1 MPKASSTTQ
10 QGEDDSDASPT
21 GIRGDHENPS
31 TASISTSIGT
41 GPMVPTALICDNCLL
56 RRGLRHI
63 LSGTPFVVPD
73 EGGRT
78 GSRLVSEK
86 AQEPALCILVVDQ
99 LSSRT
104 PEMVRQVKER
114 HPAARIVV
122 LADYLDPGLVV
133 QANEVGV
140 DGFCL
145 AGSDP
150 QVLITSLELVMLG
163 ELALPTG
170 LVCLI
175 LGRAALSPEPEPRDS
190 KVLVPPKAPEPGART
205 LSAREA
211 EILWCLLDGAPNKMI
226 ARKLDVAEATVK
238 VHVKAILRKIGA
250 ANRTQAAMWA
260 MDYLPTTRGA
270 SLHG

>member
-1 MPKASSTTQ
+1 
-10 QGEDDSDASPT
+10 
-21 GIRGDHENPS
+21 
-31 TASISTSIGT
+31 
-41 GPMVPTALICDNCLL
+41 
-56 RRGLRHI
+56 
-63 LSGTPFVVPD
+63 
-73 EGGRT
+73 
-78 GSRLVSEK
+78 
-86 AQEPALCILVVDQ
+86 
-99 LSSRT
+99 
-104 PEMVRQVKER
+104 
-114 HPAARIVV
+114 
-122 LADYLDPGLVV
+122 
-133 QANEVGV
+133 
-140 DGFCL
+140 
-145 AGSDP
+145 
-150 QVLITSLELVMLG
+150 MLG

-170 LVCLI
+170 LVRMI